1 MAIFSSLADKLQNTF
16 KKLTGKGK
24 LTEADVN
31 EAMRE
36 VRMALLEADV
46 SYKVVKDFVAKVKE
60 RAIGEEVLESLSPG
74 QQVIKI
80 VNEELIALMGEE
92 QAKIAVSSKPPTI
105 VMMVGLQGTGK
116 TTSVAKIANLLKK
129 QGRRPL
135 LVAGDIYRPAAI
147 KQLEVLGEQLNIPVF
162 SLGDQVSPVE
172 IARQG
177 VEHAKRYG
185 NDYVLIDTAGRLHID
200 EALMQELK
208 DIRATVEPHEI
219 LLVVDA
225 MAGQDAIKVADTFNQ
240 TLGIDGLVLT
250 KMDGDTRGGAAL
262 SAKAVTGKPVK
273 FVGMGEKLDA
283 MEPFYPERMASR
295 ILGMGDML
303 SLIEKAQEA
312 MDMEKAK
319 ELEEK
324 MKTAEWTLDD
334 FLDSM
339 EQMRKMGDMKDL
351 LSMLPGGIGKQVK
364 DLDFDERE
372 MARVEAIVKSMTPE
386 ERRRPEII
394 NGSRKQRI
402 AKGSGNQVQHV
413 NRLLK
418 QFDQMKKM
426 MKRMNDMGMGKAP
439 RVHKPRKDKNGKK
452 KKNQNRRKGFG
463 GGLGAF
469 SKFFQ

>member
-147 KQLEVLGEQLNIPVF
+147 KQLEVLGEQLSIPVF
-162 SLGDQVSPVE
+162 SLGDQISPVE

-177 VEHAKRYG
+177 VEHAKQHG

-402 AKGSGNQVQHV
+402 AC
-413 NRLLK
+413 LLYTST
-418 QFDQMKKM
+418 
-426 MKRMNDMGMGKAP
+426 GVVA
-439 RVHKPRKDKNGKK
+439 
-452 KKNQNRRKGFG
+452 
-463 GGLGAF
+463 
-469 SKFFQ
+469 